1 MCRVR
6 YGKLRLL
13 LWEKKRRGERTISD
27 TVLIEK
33 VLEGNDHAFRLL
45 VEKYRNDVFRTVFA
59 VLRDQKEAEDAA
71 QEVFMKIYTSL
82 SQYENQGFKT
92 WLTRIA
98 VNHAIDVKRKQARRR
113 EDVVDSLEQQVPGTP
128 KNSVEKEVI
137 AQDQRRLVQK
147 KLNEVPENYREVI
160 YGFYIAEKSYQQMA
174 DEQNVQVKT
183 IETKL
188 YRARNWIKKNW
199 KEDDFSWS
207 ITVAKNG
214 SNTWRMNWMNTNE
227 KN

>member
-1 MCRVR
+1 M
-6 YGKLRLL
+6 
-13 LWEKKRRGERTISD
+13 SD
-27 TVLIEK
+27 TVIIEK
-33 VLEGNDHAFRLL
+33 VREGNEHAFRLL

-92 WLTRIA
+92 WMTRIA

-113 EDVVDSLEQQVPGTP
+113 EEVVDALEQKALGTP
-128 KNSVEKEVI
+128 RDSVETEI
-137 AQDQRRLVQK
+137 IENDQRKLVRKRLDE
-147 KLNEVPENYREVI
+147 LPENYREVI

-174 DEQNVQVKT
+174 EEQKVQVKT

-188 YRARNWIKKNW
+188 YRARSWMKKNW
-199 KEDDFSWS
+199 KEDDFS
-207 ITVAKNG
+207 
-214 SNTWRMNWMNTNE
+214 
-227 KN
+227 

>member
-1 MCRVR
+1 
-6 YGKLRLL
+6 
-13 LWEKKRRGERTISD
+13 
-27 TVLIEK
+27 

-137 AQDQRRLVQK
+137 AQDQRRLVQT

-174 DEQNVQVKT
+174 EEQNVQVKT

-199 KEDDFSWS
+199 KEDDFS
-207 ITVAKNG
+207 
-214 SNTWRMNWMNTNE
+214 
-227 KN
+227 

>member
-1 MCRVR
+1 
-6 YGKLRLL
+6 
-13 LWEKKRRGERTISD
+13 
-27 TVLIEK
+27 

-71 QEVFMKIYTSL
+71 QEVFMKVYTSL
-82 SQYENQGFKT
+82 SRYENQGFKT
-92 WLTRIA
+92 WITRIA

-113 EDVVDSLEQQVPGTP
+113 EDVVDALDQQVPGSP
-128 KNSVEKEVI
+128 KDSVEKVVI
-137 AQDQRRLVQK
+137 AEDQRRLVQK

-174 DEQNVQVKT
+174 KEQNVQVKT

-188 YRARNWIKKNW
+188 YRARNWMKRNW
-199 KEDDFSWS
+199 KEDDFS
-207 ITVAKNG
+207 
-214 SNTWRMNWMNTNE
+214 
-227 KN
+227 